1 MKDKQILNV
10 RYAALQ
16 ALERIEK
23 GGAYSNL
30 LLNDMINKGDFSIK
44 DSHLLTEL
52 VYGSLSRKLLLEF
65 YLQPFIAQ
73 AKKID
78 NWVRLL
84 LELSLYQMLYLDRV
98 PDHAVINE
106 AVEIAKKRGNV
117 GISKFVNG
125 VLRNIQRQGVPKT
138 SLIKDP
144 IKRLAT
150 EISLPQWL
158 TRKLVAQIGQKET
171 KKLGLALF
179 TPSHVSIRIDERRIS
194 RQEAINVLAAEG
206 IKANKSPLSPC
217 GLFALKGSAVK
228 SSLFKNGLATLQD
241 ETSMLVAPILQ
252 IEKSNQV
259 LDACAA
265 PGGKTTH
272 IATYLSAAAGGKVV
286 ALDLHQ
292 HKVQLIKENARRLHL
307 TQVVDSRRLDARQVA
322 ALFSPA
328 TFDRILVDAPCSGLG
343 LMRRKPDI
351 RYTKQPDDFKRLA
364 ALQLEILTSIAPT
377 LKVGGR
383 LVYSTCTIFPE
394 ENQQVVKE
402 FLRQHPEFELLPVPV
417 SANLRESLSDQML
430 TIYPH
435 QYNTD
440 GFFISCLRKKQ

>member
-1 MKDKQILNV
+1 
-10 RYAALQ
+10 
-16 ALERIEK
+16 
-23 GGAYSNL
+23 
-30 LLNDMINKGDFSIK
+30 
-44 DSHLLTEL
+44 
-52 VYGSLSRKLLLEF
+52 
-65 YLQPFIAQ
+65 
-73 AKKID
+73 
-78 NWVRLL
+78 
-84 LELSLYQMLYLDRV
+84 
-98 PDHAVINE
+98 
-106 AVEIAKKRGNV
+106 
-117 GISKFVNG
+117 
-125 VLRNIQRQGVPKT
+125 
-138 SLIKDP
+138 
-144 IKRLAT
+144 
-150 EISLPQWL
+150 
-158 TRKLVAQIGQKET
+158 
-171 KKLGLALF
+171 
-179 TPSHVSIRIDERRIS
+179 
-194 RQEAINVLAAEG
+194 
-206 IKANKSPLSPC
+206 
-217 GLFALKGSAVK
+217 
-228 SSLFKNGLATLQD
+228 D

-417 SANLRESLSDQML
+417 SANLRESLSYQML